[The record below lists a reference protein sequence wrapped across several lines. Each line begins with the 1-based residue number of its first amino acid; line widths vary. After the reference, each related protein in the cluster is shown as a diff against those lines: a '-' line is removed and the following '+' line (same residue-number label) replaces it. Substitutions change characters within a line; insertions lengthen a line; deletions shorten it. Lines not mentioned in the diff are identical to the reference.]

1 MQFGV
6 IVAPTIRDMFVEK
19 IVEMILSGKL
29 SMGER
34 LPSERELAGQMQVS
48 KTVIH
53 DGLKDLERMGFVN
66 VNGRQGTFVSN
77 YAEKGTFETLAT
89 ILKFHGGRLDRE
101 TTQSLL
107 EMRLAIEGQAM
118 RIFSKSHTQEDIAA
132 LKRIIDD
139 IREYVSKQ
147 EHKNLPEMAQMLFYF
162 HRFICLHSG
171 NTFFPVLMNAFRD
184 IGLLLWETSI
194 KILGVEKSIE
204 HLELFTSLLEEGRGE
219 EAVQALSDMFDNCL
233 SLAYDG
239 RASIL

>member
-29 SMGER
+29 SMNER
-34 LPSERELAGQMQVS
+34 LPSERELAEQMRVS

-53 DGLKDLERMGFVN
+53 DGLKDLERMGFVT
-66 VNGRQGTFVSN
+66 VSGRQGTFVAN

-107 EMRLAIEGQAM
+107 EMRLAIEGQAVRM
-118 RIFSKSHTQEDIAA
+118 FSKSHTREDIAT
-132 LKRIIDD
+132 LRQMIEE
-139 IREYVSKQ
+139 IREYVSKP
-147 EHKNLPEMAQMLFYF
+147 ERMDRSEMAQMLFRF
-162 HRFICLHSG
+162 HRFICLKSG

-184 IGLLLWETSI
+184 IGILLWDSSI

-204 HLELFTSLLEEGRGE
+204 YLEHFTSLLEEGKGE
-219 EAVQALSDMFDNCL
+219 ETVQALSDMFDKCL
-233 SLAYDG
+233 TLAYK
-239 RASIL
+239 

>member
-29 SMGER
+29 LMGER
-34 LPSERELAGQMQVS
+34 LPPERELAEQMRVS

-53 DGLKDLERMGFVN
+53 DGLKDLERMGFVS
-66 VNGRQGTFVSN
+66 VSGRQGTFVAN

-107 EMRLAIEGQAM
+107 EMRLAIEGQAARM
-118 RIFSKSHTQEDIAA
+118 FSKSHAKEDIAT
-132 LKRIIDD
+132 LRQMIQE
-139 IREYVSKQ
+139 IREYALKQ
-147 EHKNLPEMAQMLFYF
+147 ERFDRNEMAQMLFRF
-162 HRFICLHSG
+162 HRFICLKSG

-184 IGLLLWETSI
+184 IGILLWDSSI

-204 HLELFTSLLEEGRGE
+204 YLEHFTSLLEEGKGE
-219 EAVQALSDMFDNCL
+219 ETVQALSDMFDTCL
-233 SLAYDG
+233 TLAYK
-239 RASIL
+239 

>member
-19 IVEMILSGKL
+19 IVAMILSGKL

-34 LPSERELAGQMQVS
+34 LPSERELAEQMRVS

-53 DGLKDLERMGFVN
+53 DGLKDLERMGFVS
-66 VNGRQGTFVSN
+66 VSGRQGTFVAN

-118 RIFSKSHTQEDIAA
+118 RIFSKSHTKEDITT
-132 LKRIIDD
+132 LRRMIEEV
-139 IREYVSKQ
+139 REYVSKQ
-147 EHKNLPEMAQMLFYF
+147 ERIDQNNMAQMLFRF
-162 HRFICLHSG
+162 HRFICLRSG

-184 IGLLLWETSI
+184 IGILLWEASI
-194 KILGVEKSIE
+194 KILGAERSIE
-204 HLELFTSLLEEGRGE
+204 YLERFTSLLEEGKGE
-219 EAVQALSDMFDNCL
+219 ETVQALADMFDYCL
-233 SLAYDG
+233 AH
-239 RASIL
+239 A

>member
-34 LPSERELAGQMQVS
+34 LPSERELAEQMKVS

-53 DGLKDLERMGFVN
+53 DGLKDLERMGFVS
-66 VNGRQGTFVSN
+66 VSGRQCTFVAN

-118 RIFSKSHTQEDIAA
+118 RIFSKSHTKEDITT
-132 LKRIIDD
+132 LRRMIEEV
-139 IREYVSKQ
+139 REYVSKQ
-147 EHKNLPEMAQMLFYF
+147 ERIDQNNMAQMLFRF
-162 HRFICLHSG
+162 HRFICLRSG

-184 IGLLLWETSI
+184 IGILLWEASI
-194 KILGVEKSIE
+194 KILGAERSIE
-204 HLELFTSLLEEGRGE
+204 YLERFTSLLEEGKGE
-219 EAVQALSDMFDNCL
+219 ETVQALADMFDYCL
-233 SLAYDG
+233 AH
-239 RASIL
+239 A

>member
-29 SMGER
+29 SMNER
-34 LPSERELAGQMQVS
+34 LPSERELAQQMRVS

-53 DGLKDLERMGFVN
+53 DGLKDLERMGFVS
-66 VNGRQGTFVSN
+66 VRGRQGTFVAN

-118 RIFSKSHTQEDIAA
+118 RIFSKSHTNEDIAA
-132 LKRIIDD
+132 LRRMIDE
-139 IREYVSKQ
+139 IREYTSKR
-147 EHKNLPEMAQMLFYF
+147 ERMDRGEMAQMLFLF
-162 HRFICLHSG
+162 HRFICLKSG

-184 IGLLLWETSI
+184 IGILLWDSSI
-194 KILGVEKSIE
+194 KILGTEKSIAY
-204 HLELFTSLLEEGRGE
+204 LEQFTSLLEERRGE
-219 EAVQALSDMFDNCL
+219 EAVQALSGMFDRCME
-233 SLAYDG
+233 LAYD
-239 RASIL
+239 

>member
-6 IVAPTIRDMFVEK
+6 IVAPTIRDMFVDK

-29 SMGER
+29 STGER
-34 LPSERELAGQMQVS
+34 LPSERELAGQMKVS

-53 DGLKDLERMGFVN
+53 DGLKDLERMGFVT
-66 VNGRQGTFVSN
+66 VSGRQGTFVAN

-118 RIFSKSHTQEDIAA
+118 RVFSKSHTKEDIAA
-132 LKRIIDD
+132 LRRIIGD
-139 IREYVSKQ
+139 IRQYVSNK
-147 EHKNLPEMAQMLFYF
+147 ERTDTGEMAYMLFCF
-162 HRFICLHSG
+162 HRLICLKSG

-194 KILGVEKSIE
+194 KLLGVEKSIE
-204 HLELFTSLLEEGRGE
+204 HLELFTSLLEAGKAE
-219 EAVQALSDMFDNCL
+219 EAVQALSDMFDTCVE
-233 SLAYDG
+233 LAYK
-239 RASIL
+239 

>member
-34 LPSERELAGQMQVS
+34 LPSERELAEQMKVS

-53 DGLKDLERMGFVN
+53 DGLKDLERMGFVS
-66 VNGRQGTFVSN
+66 VSGRQCTFVAN

-118 RIFSKSHTQEDIAA
+118 RIFSKSHTKEDIAT
-132 LKRIIDD
+132 LRRMIDD
-139 IREYVSKQ
+139 IREYTSKP
-147 EHKNLPEMAQMLFYF
+147 ERMDRNEMAQMLFRF
-162 HRFICLHSG
+162 HRFICLRSG

-184 IGLLLWETSI
+184 IGILLWESSI
-194 KILGVEKSIE
+194 KILGVERSIE
-204 HLELFTSLLEEGRGE
+204 CLEHFTSLLEEGKGE
-219 EAVQALSDMFDNCL
+219 EAVQALSDMFDYCL
-233 SLAYDG
+233 AH
-239 RASIL
+239 A

>member
-19 IVEMILSGKL
+19 IVAMILSGKI

-34 LPSERELAGQMQVS
+34 LPSERELAEQMRVS

-53 DGLKDLERMGFVN
+53 DGLKDLERMGFVS
-66 VNGRQGTFVSN
+66 VSGRQGTFVAN

-118 RIFSKSHTQEDIAA
+118 RIFSKSHTKEDITT
-132 LKRIIDD
+132 LRSMIDE
-139 IREYVSKQ
+139 IREYGSKQ
-147 EHKNLPEMAQMLFYF
+147 EHIDRNNMAQMLFRF
-162 HRFICLHSG
+162 HRFICLRSG
-171 NTFFPVLMNAFRD
+171 NTFFPVLMNAFQD
-184 IGLLLWETSI
+184 IGILLWEASI
-194 KILGVEKSIE
+194 KILGAERSIE
-204 HLELFTSLLEEGRGE
+204 YLERFTSLLEEGNGE
-219 EAVQALSDMFDNCL
+219 ETVQALSDMFDYCL
-233 SLAYDG
+233 AH
-239 RASIL
+239 A

>member
-34 LPSERELAGQMQVS
+34 LPSERELAEQMRVS

-53 DGLKDLERMGFVN
+53 DGLKDLERMGFVT
-66 VNGRQGTFVSN
+66 VSGRQGTFVAN

-107 EMRLAIEGQAM
+107 EMRLAIEGQAVRM
-118 RIFSKSHTQEDIAA
+118 FSKSHTQEDIAT
-132 LKRIIDD
+132 LRHMIEE
-139 IREYVSKQ
+139 IRQYASKQ
-147 EHKNLPEMAQMLFYF
+147 ERMDRNEMAQMLFRF
-162 HRFICLHSG
+162 HRFICLKSG
-171 NTFFPVLMNAFRD
+171 NSFFPVLMNAFRD
-184 IGLLLWETSI
+184 IGILLWDSSI

-204 HLELFTSLLEEGRGE
+204 YLEHFTSLLEEGKGE
-219 EAVQALSDMFDNCL
+219 ETVQALSDMFDKCL
-233 SLAYDG
+233 SLAYK
-239 RASIL
+239 

>member
-19 IVEMILSGKL
+19 IVAMILSGKI

-34 LPSERELAGQMQVS
+34 LPSERELAEQMRVS

-53 DGLKDLERMGFVN
+53 DGLKDLERMGFVS
-66 VNGRQGTFVSN
+66 VSGRQGTFVAN

-118 RIFSKSHTQEDIAA
+118 RIFSKSHTKEDITT
-132 LKRIIDD
+132 LRCRIEEV
-139 IREYVSKQ
+139 REYVSKQ
-147 EHKNLPEMAQMLFYF
+147 ERIDQNNMAQMLFRF
-162 HRFICLHSG
+162 HRFICLRSG
-171 NTFFPVLMNAFRD
+171 NTFFPVLMNAFQD
-184 IGLLLWETSI
+184 IGILLWEASI
-194 KILGVEKSIE
+194 KILGAERSIE
-204 HLELFTSLLEEGRGE
+204 YLERFTSLLEEGKGE
-219 EAVQALSDMFDNCL
+219 ETVQALADMFDYCL
-233 SLAYDG
+233 AH
-239 RASIL
+239 A